1 MGRGNSHPVVC
12 WVLASCGFCLQA
24 ACSLYVPCREF
35 SPCKQAAG
43 NVNLAWHFPAH
54 PPHPTHFCSA
64 LGDACSF
71 LHCSLEPHSVCLLFQ
86 KLPQAALQP
95 SHPWY
100 FSTCRS
106 TSPDAFAA
114 PLVVP
119 CFPCY
124 PGQVLIHFR
133 VIPFNYASFYGD
145 LRHRELPASHPNVT
159 NKPPSCD

>member
-1 MGRGNSHPVVC
+1 MC

-24 ACSLYVPCREF
+24 ACSLYVLCREF

-64 LGDACSF
+64 LGDACSL
-71 LHCSLEPHSVCLLFQ
+71 LHFSLQPHSFISSSKSCHKLLFSP
-86 KLPQAALQP
+86 LTPGTFPPAGP
-95 SHPWY
+95 
-100 FSTCRS
+100 

-119 CFPCY
+119 CY
-124 PGQVLIHFR
+124 PGRVLIHFR
-133 VIPFNYASFYGD
+133 VIPFNHASFYGD